1 MFERFTERAR
11 QVVVLAQEEARILK
25 HNYIGTEH
33 ILLGLLREE
42 EGLAARVLESLDI
55 TVERVRAQVVR
66 IVGSGEEVTS
76 GQIPF
81 TPRAKKVLELALRE
95 ALSLGHNYIGTEHI
109 LLGLVRENEG
119 VAARILLDF
128 DADSEKIRNEVIR
141 MLSGPGGRQRSG
153 SGSGSGAQGEGK
165 KSSKLLDQFGR
176 NLTKLAS
183 EGKLDP
189 VVGRET
195 EVERIMQILSR
206 RQKNNPVLIGEP
218 GVGKTAVVEGLA
230 QRITSGEVPELL
242 KNKQIYTLDLAAL
255 VAGSKY
261 RGEFEE
267 RLKKVMK
274 EITQRG
280 DIILFIDELHNLVGA
295 GAAEGAIDAASI
307 LKPALA
313 RGELQTIGA
322 TTLDEYRK
330 YLERDSALERRFQQI
345 KVDQPSTEET
355 VQVLKGLRDRYE
367 AHHHVGITDEALEA
381 AAELADRYISD
392 RFLPDKAIDLIDEAA
407 SRARI
412 KSMTAPPVY
421 KELEEEIETTR
432 RDKEAAIEAQEF
444 EKAANLRD
452 SERQLT
458 NKKRDL
464 EEQWRSG
471 ESGERPEIGEEEIA
485 DIVSMWT
492 GIPVFKLT
500 EAETQKLIRMEDEL
514 HKRVIG
520 QQAAIE
526 AVSKAIRRSRAG
538 LKDPKRPTGS
548 FIFLGP
554 SGVGKTELGRT
565 LAEFLFGDEEA
576 MVRIDMSEYMEKHS
590 VSRLVGSPPGYI
602 GYDEGGQLTE
612 AVRRKPYSVLLLD
625 EIEKAH
631 PDVFN
636 ILLQILEDGW
646 LTDSQGRKVDF
657 RNTIIIMTSNIGASE
672 IAKNTGIG
680 FTISDDEGG
689 VTYDDMKTRIMGD
702 LKKVFRPEFLNRIDE
717 VIVFHK
723 LAKAEIREI
732 VELLMKRVR
741 ASLADRELSLNLSDD
756 AADLLVEKG
765 WDPSMGAR
773 PLRRAIQRY
782 IEDPLADLALSSNLR
797 ARLHRRGRPRPLRRP
812 GEGSRHQGH
821 QARAQA
827 RGGGCRRRGRAART
841 RPPRSRA
848 PAATRTRRRCRTT
861 PRSCRTCRTLR
872 RSRRPATRTSRRRFG
887 LPAGR
892 GIGRPWPG
900 RGPSGVVLR
909 SWPGWRCAA
918 RPRRSAAEPVF
929 EKLKVPTVGGAE
941 INVEVMRPAG
951 KRVPV
956 ILTYSPYNT
965 LNEGSGQNLADDA
978 IGQRYLDRGT
988 AARWPTCSAPAAPRA
1003 AGTTAAGRAAVGR
1016 RRGERPGREG
1026 LEQRPGGHDRRLLRR
1041 HHRHDDRGPRPRRAG
1056 PEGDRADRGHQP
1068 LVRLRLRRRRALPGQ
1083 LRGADRRGL
1092 RHAAGV
1098 RLRLR
1103 PHAAQRPHRPQ
1114 ARWTRC
1120 WTAPTRAAPPSTRSR
1135 ATTARRTTTTSGP
1148 SATTAATRRDP
1159 RGRAGG
1165 QRLAGLQRQAG
1176 GGRGPVP
1183 RAARRAPQAAV
1194 HVPGLARE
1202 PRCRELAAA
1211 AGPLL
1216 RPHPAGQAQRHR
1228 ARARGA
1234 VRGPLGRLRQHR
1246 LHRRH
1251 GVAAAGHP

>member
-11 QVVVLAQEEARILK
+11 QVVVLAQEEARTLK

-141 MLSGPGGRQRSG
+141 MLSGPGGRRQGAGAGAG
-153 SGSGSGAQGEGK
+153 SGGPSPAEGK

-176 NLTKLAS
+176 NLTKLAA

-189 VVGRET
+189 CVGRET
-195 EVERIMQILSR
+195 EIERIMQILSR
-206 RQKNNPVLIGEP
+206 RTKNNPVLVGEP

-230 QRITSGEVPELL
+230 QRITSSEVPELL

-330 YLERDSALERRFQQI
+330 YLERDSALERRFQKI
-345 KVDQPSTEET
+345 TVEEPSIDQT
-355 VQVLKGLRDRYE
+355 VEILKGLRDRYE
-367 AHHHVGITDEALEA
+367 QHHKVQITDEALRA
-381 AAELADRYISD
+381 AGELASRYISD

-407 SRARI
+407 SRMRI
-412 KSMTAPPVY
+412 KSMTSPPANR
-421 KELEEEIETTR
+421 ELEGEVESTR

-444 EKAANLRD
+444 EKAAALRD
-452 SERQLT
+452 QERKLT
-458 NKKRDL
+458 NKKREL
-464 EEQWRSG
+464 EEEWEAG
-471 ESGERPEIGEEEIA
+471 ESGERPSIGEEEIA

-500 EAETQKLIRMEDEL
+500 EAETQKLMRMEEEL

-520 QQAAIE
+520 QHPAIE
-526 AVSKAIRRSRAG
+526 VISKAIRRSRAG

-554 SGVGKTELGRT
+554 SGVGKTELART
-565 LAEFLFGDEEA
+565 LAEFLFGDDDA
-576 MVRIDMSEYMEKHS
+576 MIRIDMSEYMEKHA

-636 ILLQILEDGW
+636 ILLQILEDGR
-646 LTDSQGRKVDF
+646 LTDAQGRTVDF
-657 RNTIIIMTSNIGASE
+657 RHAIVIMTSNIGAAE
-672 IAKNTGIG
+672 IARNTPLG
-680 FTISDDEGG
+680 FAVSDDETGI
-689 VTYDDMKTRIMGD
+689 TYDDMKNRIMGE
-702 LKKVFRPEFLNRIDE
+702 LKKVFRPEFLNRIDD

-723 LAKAEIREI
+723 LQKDEIRQI
-732 VELLMKRVR
+732 VELLLLRIRESM
-741 ASLADRELSLNLSDD
+741 ADRELTDP
-756 AADLLVEKG
+756 AKDLLVEKG

-782 IEDPLADLALSSNLR
+782 IEDPLADFVLR
-797 ARLHRRGRPRPLRRP
+797 EQLTPGATVVIDPAPEGEENEVRLTIVKPKRQKTPVAVGA
-812 GEGSRHQGH
+812 GEG
-821 QARAQA
+821 
-827 RGGGCRRRGRAART
+827 
-841 RPPRSRA
+841 
-848 PAATRTRRRCRTT
+848 AT
-861 PRSCRTCRTLR
+861 
-872 RSRRPATRTSRRRFG
+872 
-887 LPAGR
+887 
-892 GIGRPWPG
+892 
-900 RGPSGVVLR
+900 
-909 SWPGWRCAA
+909 
-918 RPRRSAAEPVF
+918 
-929 EKLKVPTVGGAE
+929 
-941 INVEVMRPAG
+941 
-951 KRVPV
+951 
-956 ILTYSPYNT
+956 
-965 LNEGSGQNLADDA
+965 
-978 IGQRYLDRGT
+978 
-988 AARWPTCSAPAAPRA
+988 
-1003 AGTTAAGRAAVGR
+1003 
-1016 RRGERPGREG
+1016 
-1026 LEQRPGGHDRRLLRR
+1026 
-1041 HHRHDDRGPRPRRAG
+1041 
-1056 PEGDRADRGHQP
+1056 GDPDGD
-1068 LVRLRLRRRRALPGQ
+1068 GD
-1083 LRGADRRGL
+1083 G
-1092 RHAAGV
+1092 
-1098 RLRLR
+1098 
-1103 PHAAQRPHRPQ
+1103 
-1114 ARWTRC
+1114 
-1120 WTAPTRAAPPSTRSR
+1120 
-1135 ATTARRTTTTSGP
+1135 
-1148 SATTAATRRDP
+1148 
-1159 RGRAGG
+1159 
-1165 QRLAGLQRQAG
+1165 
-1176 GGRGPVP
+1176 
-1183 RAARRAPQAAV
+1183 
-1194 HVPGLARE
+1194 VPGLLDGVPVSE
-1202 PRCRELAAA
+1202 PE
-1211 AGPLL
+1211 PE
-1216 RPHPAGQAQRHR
+1216 PEPDPPAES
-1228 ARARGA
+1228 
-1234 VRGPLGRLRQHR
+1234 
-1246 LHRRH
+1246 
-1251 GVAAAGHP
+1251 

>member
-11 QVVVLAQEEARILK
+11 QVVVLAQEEARTLK

-141 MLSGPGGRQRSG
+141 MLSGPSGRRQG
-153 SGSGSGAQGEGK
+153 QGAGAPGAAAGAGSGSGAEGK

-189 VVGRET
+189 CVGRET
-195 EVERIMQILSR
+195 EIERIMQILSR
-206 RQKNNPVLIGEP
+206 RTKNNPVLIGEP

-230 QRITSGEVPELL
+230 QRITNSDVPELL

-345 KVDQPSTEET
+345 RVEEPTIDQT
-355 VQVLKGLRDRYE
+355 VEILKGLRDRYE
-367 AHHHVGITDEALEA
+367 QHHKVQITDEALRA
-381 AAELADRYISD
+381 AGELASRYISD

-407 SRARI
+407 SRMRI
-412 KSMTAPPVY
+412 KSMTSPPANR
-421 KELEEEIETTR
+421 ELEEEIETTR
-432 RDKEAAIEAQEF
+432 REKESAIEAQEF
-444 EKAANLRD
+444 EKAAALRD
-452 SERQLT
+452 QERKLT
-458 NKKRDL
+458 HRKREL
-464 EEQWRSG
+464 EEEWEAG
-471 ESGERPEIGEEEIA
+471 ESGDRPAIGEEEIA
-485 DIVSMWT
+485 EIVSMWT

-500 EAETQKLIRMEDEL
+500 EAETQKLMRMEDEL

-520 QQAAIE
+520 QHPAIE
-526 AVSKAIRRSRAG
+526 VISKAIRRSRAG

-554 SGVGKTELGRT
+554 SGVGKTELART
-565 LAEFLFGDEEA
+565 LAEFLFGDEDA
-576 MVRIDMSEYMEKHS
+576 MVRIDMSEYMEKHA

-612 AVRRKPYSVLLLD
+612 AVRRKPYCVLLLD

-636 ILLQILEDGW
+636 ILLQILEDGR
-646 LTDSQGRKVDF
+646 LTDAQGRTVDF
-657 RNTIIIMTSNIGASE
+657 RHAIVIMTSNIGAAE
-672 IAKNTGIG
+672 IARNTPLG
-680 FTISDDEGG
+680 FAVSDDETGI
-689 VTYDDMKTRIMGD
+689 TYDDMKNRIMGE
-702 LKKVFRPEFLNRIDE
+702 LKKVFRPEFLNRIDD

-723 LAKAEIREI
+723 LGKDEIRQI
-732 VELLMKRVR
+732 VELLLLRIRESM
-741 ASLADRELSLNLSDD
+741 AERELQLELTDP
-756 AADLLVEKG
+756 AKELLVEKG
-765 WDPSMGAR
+765 WDPAMGAR

-782 IEDPLADLALSSNLR
+782 IEDPLADFVLR
-797 ARLHRRGRPRPLRRP
+797 EQVVPGATVVVNPAAEGEEGEVKLTIVKPKKQKTPVGVGAGASEADGPGGGELPS
-812 GEGSRHQGH
+812 GEGLPE
-821 QARAQA
+821 
-827 RGGGCRRRGRAART
+827 GGVEDGEDEHE
-841 RPPRSRA
+841 PA
-848 PAATRTRRRCRTT
+848 PD
-861 PRSCRTCRTLR
+861 
-872 RSRRPATRTSRRRFG
+872 
-887 LPAGR
+887 LPAD
-892 GIGRPWPG
+892 
-900 RGPSGVVLR
+900 
-909 SWPGWRCAA
+909 
-918 RPRRSAAEPVF
+918 
-929 EKLKVPTVGGAE
+929 
-941 INVEVMRPAG
+941 
-951 KRVPV
+951 
-956 ILTYSPYNT
+956 
-965 LNEGSGQNLADDA
+965 GS
-978 IGQRYLDRGT
+978 
-988 AARWPTCSAPAAPRA
+988 
-1003 AGTTAAGRAAVGR
+1003 
-1016 RRGERPGREG
+1016 E
-1026 LEQRPGGHDRRLLRR
+1026 
-1041 HHRHDDRGPRPRRAG
+1041 
-1056 PEGDRADRGHQP
+1056 
-1068 LVRLRLRRRRALPGQ
+1068 
-1083 LRGADRRGL
+1083 
-1092 RHAAGV
+1092 
-1098 RLRLR
+1098 
-1103 PHAAQRPHRPQ
+1103 
-1114 ARWTRC
+1114 
-1120 WTAPTRAAPPSTRSR
+1120 
-1135 ATTARRTTTTSGP
+1135 
-1148 SATTAATRRDP
+1148 
-1159 RGRAGG
+1159 
-1165 QRLAGLQRQAG
+1165 
-1176 GGRGPVP
+1176 
-1183 RAARRAPQAAV
+1183 
-1194 HVPGLARE
+1194 
-1202 PRCRELAAA
+1202 
-1211 AGPLL
+1211 
-1216 RPHPAGQAQRHR
+1216 
-1228 ARARGA
+1228 
-1234 VRGPLGRLRQHR
+1234 
-1246 LHRRH
+1246 
-1251 GVAAAGHP
+1251 

>member
-11 QVVVLAQEEARILK
+11 QVVVLAQEEARTLK

-141 MLSGPGGRQRSG
+141 MLSGPGSRQRGSSSG
-153 SGSGSGAQGEGK
+153 SAGAAATGEGK

-195 EVERIMQILSR
+195 EIERIMQILSR
-206 RQKNNPVLIGEP
+206 RTKNNPVLVGEP

-230 QRITSGEVPELL
+230 QRITNADVPELL
-242 KNKQIYTLDLAAL
+242 KGKQIYTLDLAAL

-313 RGELQTIGA
+313 RGELQTVGA
-322 TTLDEYRK
+322 TTLEEYRK
-330 YLERDSALERRFQQI
+330 YLERDSALERRFQKI
-345 KVDQPSTEET
+345 IVDQPSTEET
-355 VQVLKGLRDRYE
+355 VQILKGLRDRYE
-367 AHHHVGITDEALEA
+367 QHHKVNITDEALEA
-381 AAELADRYISD
+381 AADLADRYISD

-407 SRARI
+407 SRMRI
-412 KSMTAPPVY
+412 KSMTSPPVY
-421 KELEEEIETTR
+421 RELEDEIEETR
-432 RDKEAAIEAQEF
+432 RAKEEAIESQEF

-452 SERQLT
+452 KERRLSQR
-458 NKKRDL
+458 KRELAD
-464 EEQWRSG
+464 QWEAG
-471 ESGERPEIGEEEIA
+471 ESTERPSIGEEEIA

-500 EAETQKLIRMEDEL
+500 EAETAKLMRMEEEL

-520 QQAAIE
+520 QQPAVE
-526 AVSKAIRRSRAG
+526 VVSKAIRRSRAG

-554 SGVGKTELGRT
+554 SGVGKTELART
-565 LAEFLFGDEEA
+565 LAEFLFGDEET
-576 MVRIDMSEYMEKHS
+576 MIRIDMSEYMEKHA

-636 ILLQILEDGW
+636 ILLQILEDGR
-646 LTDSQGRKVDF
+646 LTDAQGRTVDF
-657 RNTIIIMTSNIGASE
+657 RHCIVIMTSNIGASE
-672 IAKNTGIG
+672 IARNTPLG
-680 FTISDDEGG
+680 FAVSDDETGI
-689 VTYDDMKTRIMGD
+689 TYDDMKGRIMGE
-702 LKKVFRPEFLNRIDE
+702 LKKVFRPEFLNRIDD

-723 LAKAEIREI
+723 LAKDEIKEI
-732 VELLMKRVR
+732 VELLLMRIR
-741 ASLADRELSLNLSDD
+741 ESMAERELQLELSEE
-756 AADLLVEKG
+756 AKDLLVDKG

-782 IEDPLADLALSSNLR
+782 IEDPLADFVLR
-797 ARLHRRGRPRPLRRP
+797 A
-812 GEGSRHQGH
+812 QV
-821 QARAQA
+821 
-827 RGGGCRRRGRAART
+827 
-841 RPPRSRA
+841 
-848 PAATRTRRRCRTT
+848 
-861 PRSCRTCRTLR
+861 
-872 RSRRPATRTSRRRFG
+872 
-887 LPAGR
+887 
-892 GIGRPWPG
+892 
-900 RGPSGVVLR
+900 PSGSTVLVE
-909 SWPGWRCAA
+909 PGVPDTDDEDVKLSIIEPA
-918 RPRRSAAEPVF
+918 PKPTPVGVGAE
-929 EKLKVPTVGGAE
+929 GGAE
-941 INVEVMRPAG
+941 
-951 KRVPV
+951 
-956 ILTYSPYNT
+956 
-965 LNEGSGQNLADDA
+965 
-978 IGQRYLDRGT
+978 
-988 AARWPTCSAPAAPRA
+988 
-1003 AGTTAAGRAAVGR
+1003 
-1016 RRGERPGREG
+1016 
-1026 LEQRPGGHDRRLLRR
+1026 
-1041 HHRHDDRGPRPRRAG
+1041 
-1056 PEGDRADRGHQP
+1056 EGDEPADAEGP
-1068 LVRLRLRRRRALPGQ
+1068 
-1083 LRGADRRGL
+1083 
-1092 RHAAGV
+1092 
-1098 RLRLR
+1098 
-1103 PHAAQRPHRPQ
+1103 AQ
-1114 ARWTRC
+1114 TSDG
-1120 WTAPTRAAPPSTRSR
+1120 PPDS
-1135 ATTARRTTTTSGP
+1135 
-1148 SATTAATRRDP
+1148 
-1159 RGRAGG
+1159 
-1165 QRLAGLQRQAG
+1165 
-1176 GGRGPVP
+1176 
-1183 RAARRAPQAAV
+1183 
-1194 HVPGLARE
+1194 E
-1202 PRCRELAAA
+1202 
-1211 AGPLL
+1211 
-1216 RPHPAGQAQRHR
+1216 
-1228 ARARGA
+1228 
-1234 VRGPLGRLRQHR
+1234 
-1246 LHRRH
+1246 
-1251 GVAAAGHP
+1251 